1 MIYANI
7 LLTVKDSADIPQIRE
22 LLAEQARLSRQ
33 EPGCERFE
41 VYHSKNDPKFFLL
54 VERWTDQAA
63 LDAHRLATA
72 YTTIYQPQV
81 LPRVDRV
88 PHPSELVE
96 S

>member
-7 LLTVKDSADIPQIRE
+7 WLTVKDAADVPEIRE
-22 LLAEQARLSRQ
+22 LLKEQGRLSRE

-41 VYHSKNDPKFFLL
+41 VYHSKSDAKVFLL
-54 VERWTDQAA
+54 VERWKDQAA

-72 YTTIYQPQV
+72 YTTIYVPKV

-96 S
+96 G